1 MTGNARNH
9 VIVVVVVAAVVVV
22 LVVVVIAVAAVVVA
36 VSWLVDVDVLQ
47 SIIFFQ
53 ANCMPCF

>member
-9 VIVVVVVAAVVVV
+9 VIVVVVVVFV
-22 LVVVVIAVAAVVVA
+22 LVVVVISVAVVVA

>member
-9 VIVVVVVAAVVVV
+9 VIVVVVVVVFV
-22 LVVVVIAVAAVVVA
+22 LVVVVISVAAVVVVA

>member
-1 MTGNARNH
+1 MF
-9 VIVVVVVAAVVVV
+9 V
-22 LVVVVIAVAAVVVA
+22 LVVVVISVAAVVVVA